1 MEEQFDIQISYVEL
15 KEVDVAPSINKL
27 ITEGYVSKLT
37 IREGGNYV
45 FSYYTDGAN
54 TIDKYI
60 KIKGELIPFYF
71 GTTKHSISFPPA
83 LIA

>member
-1 MEEQFDIQISYVEL
+1 MEEQFDIQISYV
-15 KEVDVAPSINKL
+15 
-27 ITEGYVSKLT
+27 SKLV

-60 KIKGELIPFYF
+60 KIKGE
-71 GTTKHSISFPPA
+71 
-83 LIA
+83 

>member
-15 KEVDVAPSINKL
+15 KEVDVAPFINKL

-60 KIKGELIPFYF
+60 KIKRGVNPLLP
-71 GTTKHSISFPPA
+71 
-83 LIA
+83 

>member
-1 MEEQFDIQISYVEL
+1 MQEQFDIQISYVEL
-15 KEVDVAPSINKL
+15 KEVDIAPFINKL

-45 FSYYTDGAN
+45 LSYNTDGVN

-60 KIKGELIPFYF
+60 KVK
-71 GTTKHSISFPPA
+71 KD
-83 LIA
+83 

>member
-15 KEVDVAPSINKL
+15 KEVDVAPL

-45 FSYYTDGAN
+45 FSYHTDGAN

-60 KIKGELIPFYF
+60 KIKGELIPF
-71 GTTKHSISFPPA
+71 
-83 LIA
+83 

>member
-1 MEEQFDIQISYVEL
+1 MEEQFTIQISYVEL
-15 KEVDVAPSINKL
+15 KEVDIAPFINKL

-45 FSYYTDGAN
+45 FSYYTDGVN

-60 KIKGELIPFYF
+60 KVK
-71 GTTKHSISFPPA
+71 KD
-83 LIA
+83 

>member
-1 MEEQFDIQISYVEL
+1 MEEQFEIQISYVEL
-15 KEVDVAPSINKL
+15 KEVDIAPFINKL

-45 FSYYTDGAN
+45 FSYYSDGVN

-60 KIKGELIPFYF
+60 KVK
-71 GTTKHSISFPPA
+71 KD
-83 LIA
+83 

>member
-15 KEVDVAPSINKL
+15 KEVDVAPF

-60 KIKGELIPFYF
+60 KIKRGVNPL
-71 GTTKHSISFPPA
+71 
-83 LIA
+83 LL

>member
-15 KEVDVAPSINKL
+15 KEVDVVPFINKL

-60 KIKGELIPFYF
+60 KIKGE
-71 GTTKHSISFPPA
+71 
-83 LIA
+83 

>member
-1 MEEQFDIQISYVEL
+1 MKLLRKNFRLVKGEL
-15 KEVDVAPSINKL
+15 KEVDIAPFINKL

-45 FSYYTDGAN
+45 FSYYTDGVN

-60 KIKGELIPFYF
+60 KVK
-71 GTTKHSISFPPA
+71 KD
-83 LIA
+83 